1 MLPLTSVNGSG
12 FFSLHVSLGLVG
24 RCLFLSTAF
33 YIQIPA
39 ICVQDIIL
47 SLVIVTIC
55 DYKLRLDLSMVKQV
69 ADATDY
75 YIDKRCKM

>member
-1 MLPLTSVNGSG
+1 MDRDFSVFVCRLDSSVDVC
-12 FFSLHVSLGLVG
+12 FYLLLSISKFQPFVFSIV
-24 RCLFLSTAF
+24 
-33 YIQIPA
+33 
-39 ICVQDIIL
+39 L